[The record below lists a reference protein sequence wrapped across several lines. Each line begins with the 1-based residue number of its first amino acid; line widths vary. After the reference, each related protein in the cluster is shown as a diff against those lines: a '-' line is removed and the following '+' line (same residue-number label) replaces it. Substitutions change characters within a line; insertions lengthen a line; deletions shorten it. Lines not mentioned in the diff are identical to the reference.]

1 MDQKAGSGAGESAGN
16 SGGGDAESRGGSVED
31 FLSDMET
38 KLSRENDELRLQLYA
53 ANAAFKA
60 SESEAERLED
70 EVIQLQARHDDAQKV
85 LAETEAKLATS
96 ETKVGHLV
104 AQIKGKTQAIIELQN
119 ERRYL

>member
-1 MDQKAGSGAGESAGN
+1 MAKRALSGSGET
-16 SGGGDAESRGGSVED
+16 AEPSREVRVLQRSVD
-31 FLSDMET
+31 Q
-38 KLSRENDELRLQLYA
+38 LSRENDELRLQLYA